1 LIAAVKVADEFQGWD
16 GFDTEEEAKLAY
28 PIKQ

>member
-1 LIAAVKVADEFQGWD
+1 LIAAVKFADEFQGWD
-16 GFDTEEEAKLAY
+16 GFDPEEAKLAY